1 MYFRLF
7 LRITSNFLIS
17 TGVGIMFF
25 TYSPLA
31 FDTLNYNLF
40 HTSTADKIVTDKG
53 VENLSSKTSDSEN
66 ISPIKAVNDEFAVI
80 IPSIDVN
87 APVVE
92 NVSTANEKEYMNAL
106 RDGVAHAR
114 GSSLPGLNGNMFLFA
129 HSSLNFW
136 QLGPYATVF
145 NLLEKTK
152 KDDQVII
159 VYHGSVYVY
168 EIFDIS
174 VVKGW
179 DTAPFYEEYEYPV
192 VTLITCT
199 PAGTT
204 LNRLV
209 VKAKLVRE
217 L

>member
-1 MYFRLF
+1 MYFRIF
-7 LRITSNFLIS
+7 LKITSNFLIS

-25 TYSPLA
+25 SYSPLVY
-31 FDTLNYNLF
+31 DNLNYIVF
-40 HTSTADKIVTDKG
+40 HGDSPSKIVTQNGIEDINTKAQ
-53 VENLSSKTSDSEN
+53 DSEN
-66 ISPIKAVNDEFAVI
+66 ISPIKAISDEFAVI

-87 APVVE
+87 APIVE
-92 NVSTANEKEYMNAL
+92 NVSTANEQEYMNAL
-106 RDGVAHAR
+106 KEGVAHAR
-114 GSSLPGLNGNMFLFA
+114 GSTLPGQSGNMFLFA

-152 KDDQVII
+152 VDEPVII
-159 VYHGSVYVY
+159 VYKGNIYIY
-168 EIFDIS
+168 EIFEQK
-174 VVKGW
+174 VVSGW
-179 DTAPFYEEYEYPV
+179 DTTPFYEEYDFPV

-199 PAGTT
+199 PPGTT